1 MSNGVFARLISKL
14 TTPNRA
20 HGNHLPDDHLT
31 EDAREP
37 ETDRHLF
44 ADMLA
49 ASVFLDFGGVPADF
63 CQARSRDFLERGA
76 ASKAEPK

>member
-14 TTPNRA
+14 RTPNRVL
-20 HGNHLPDDHLT
+20 GGKLT

-44 ADMLA
+44 ADILS
-49 ASVFLDFGGVPADF
+49 ASVALDFGGVPADF
-63 CQARSRDFLERGA
+63 FQARGRDVVENGA
-76 ASKAEPK
+76 AGKAEPQ

>member
-20 HGNHLPDDHLT
+20 LGDHLPGNHLT

-49 ASVFLDFGGVPADF
+49 ASVVLDFGGVPADF
-63 CQARSRDFLERGA
+63 FQARSRDFLERGA
-76 ASKAEPK
+76 NKAESK